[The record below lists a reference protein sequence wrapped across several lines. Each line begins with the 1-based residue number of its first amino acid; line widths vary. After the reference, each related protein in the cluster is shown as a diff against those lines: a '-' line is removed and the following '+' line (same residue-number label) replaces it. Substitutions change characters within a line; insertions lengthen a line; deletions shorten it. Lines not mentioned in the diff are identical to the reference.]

1 MESIIDAYLAGKPLD
16 DIKPNSRYEKVLL
29 ELIAK
34 ANKNEKKT
42 KSK

>member
-1 MESIIDAYLAGKPLD
+1 MENIINAYLKGKPLD
-16 DIKPNSRYEKVLL
+16 NIKPNSRYEKVLL

>member
-1 MESIIDAYLAGKPLD
+1 MESIIDAYLSGKPLD

-42 KSK
+42 KIK

>member
-1 MESIIDAYLAGKPLD
+1 MESIIDAYLSGKPLD
-16 DIKPNSRYEKVLL
+16 TLKPNSRYEKVLL

>member
-1 MESIIDAYLAGKPLD
+1 MESIIDAYLAGKSLD
-16 DIKPNSRYEKVLL
+16 DIKPNSRYEKTLL
-29 ELIAK
+29 EIIAK